1 MINPKLK
8 TALLKRCRFY
18 SISILVLLI
27 LAQILAFAWF
37 GFEWLTHST
46 LHGSILILLASF
58 SFKRRWR
65 YLFWAICCGVIIFA
79 FLPFSGS
86 LKTNLIKQGKIK
98 NASYIKVIAYNMYFE
113 NKEKDQ
119 EIAFLLTQNADILAL
134 TEMGGL
140 AWQKQLQTL
149 QTSYPFSCGHSIDS
163 PFAMQLFSKQKPLS
177 CEVHFI
183 EDIYP
188 YIRAVLPNQRTIFV
202 LHPPPPVNAELANDR
217 LIYFQVVAQKIAADN
232 NAVLV
237 VGDMNNTP
245 YSPIYRRFAKNAQLK
260 DALANASPTW
270 KPFFL
275 PLDRVL
281 YRKHQARAHAL
292 KWQYSDHR
300 AIAIEW
306 K

>member
-1 MINPKLK
+1 MNPKLK

-18 SISILVLLI
+18 SISIFVLLI
-27 LAQILAFAWF
+27 LAQILAFVWF
-37 GFEWLTHST
+37 GFERLTHFT

-58 SFKRRWR
+58 AFKRRWR
-65 YLFWAICCGVIIFA
+65 YLLQAICCTVIIFA

-86 LKTNLIKQGKIK
+86 LKDDSSLKI
-98 NASYIKVIAYNMYFE
+98 IAYNMYFE

-119 EIAFLLTQNADILAL
+119 EITFLLAQQADILAL
-134 TEMGGL
+134 TEMGGFG
-140 AWQKQLQTL
+140 WQKQLQTL
-149 QTSYPFSCGHSIDS
+149 QANYPFSCGHSIDS
-163 PFAMQLFSKQKPLS
+163 PFAIQLFSKQKPLS

-183 EDIYP
+183 EDTYP

-202 LHPPPPVNAELANDR
+202 LHPPPPVNRELANDR
-217 LIYFQVVAQKIAADN
+217 LIYFQAATQKIATDN
-232 NAVLV
+232 NAILV

-245 YSPIYRRFAKNAQLK
+245 YSPIYRRFAKHAQLK
-260 DALANASPTW
+260 DALANATPTW

-281 YRKHQARAHAL
+281 YRKNKAYAHAL

>member
-1 MINPKLK
+1 MNPKLK
-8 TALLKRCRFY
+8 TALLKRFRFY
-18 SISILVLLI
+18 SISVLVLLI

-37 GFEWLTHST
+37 GFEWLTHFT
-46 LHGSILILLASF
+46 LHGSILILLTSF
-58 SFKRRWR
+58 AFKRRWCC
-65 YLFWAICCGVIIFA
+65 LLWAICCGVIVFA

-86 LKTNLIKQGKIK
+86 LKTNLMKQDEVK

-119 EIAFLLTQNADILAL
+119 EIAFLLAQNADILAL
-134 TEMGGL
+134 TEIGGL
-140 AWQKQLQTL
+140 AWQNQLSVL
-149 QTSYPFSCGHSIDS
+149 QQHYPYSCGHSLDS

-188 YIRAVLPNQRTIFV
+188 YIQAVLPHQKTLFV
-202 LHPPPPVNAELANDR
+202 LHPPPPVNAELAHER
-217 LIYFQVVAQKIAADN
+217 LIYFQATAQKIATDN
-232 NAVLV
+232 NAVLL

-245 YSPIYRRFAKNAQLK
+245 YSPIYRRFAKNAQLT
-260 DALANASPTW
+260 DALTNATPTW

-281 YRKHQARAHAL
+281 YRKNQAHAHAL

-306 K
+306 E